1 MSDEESLG
9 TVCFIP
15 RRFYVLFFAICFL
28 VYGIYNAMYYTIF
41 HVSGFATMTPSHCS
55 GPRCNDLLTCA
66 ATQESSYHLRLCVL
80 MIGSLV
86 FGISGV
92 NACLG
97 KYADDMCRFAFW
109 CVAAGVLLLAI
120 MLFDGAYLVLCGS
133 HYSFNVVSDGLLWPV
148 PDLPV
153 KTGIK
158 YEIRQLDTYPKG
170 YVDALVY
177 HNVGLIFASWTLLRV
192 FFLFHAAYN
201 AFILSERFHYGLAGM
216 GATFSIESW
225 QERLKMRD
233 EVQEVGYNTL
243 AMMKTTGMDLGWEGD
258 EYREQRLDNRP
269 RHWYRGQPAAGA
281 RAYDGF
287 QDDRR
292 NVLL

>member
-1 MSDEESLG
+1 M
-9 TVCFIP
+9 
-15 RRFYVLFFAICFL
+15 
-28 VYGIYNAMYYTIF
+28 
-41 HVSGFATMTPSHCS
+41 
-55 GPRCNDLLTCA
+55 
-66 ATQESSYHLRLCVL
+66 
-80 MIGSLV
+80 
-86 FGISGV
+86 
-92 NACLG
+92 
-97 KYADDMCRFAFW
+97 
-109 CVAAGVLLLAI
+109 
-120 MLFDGAYLVLCGS
+120 VLCDS
-133 HYSFNVVSDGLLWPV
+133 HYSFNVVSDALLWPV

-158 YEIRQLDTYPKG
+158 YEIRQLDSYPKA

-177 HNVGLIFASWTLLRV
+177 HNVSLIFGLWTLLRV

-225 QERLKMRD
+225 QKRLKMRD

-243 AMMKTTGMDLGWEGD
+243 AMMTKTGLDLGWEGD
-258 EYREQRLDNRP
+258 EYKEERLDNRP
-269 RHWYRGQPAAGA
+269 RHWYRQPAAAA